1 MKLHYLPGA
10 CSLAEHIVLEWI
22 GAPYQAVSLGNEGI
36 ESTGRL
42 ARHCGGSAPMLEHAD
57 FSLTEDVAMLG
68 YLADLHPEARLL
80 GDGTPRGRA
89 EVMRWLGFLNA
100 DVQRAFVPILKA
112 SLFLKEERLAVVL
125 EENAR
130 QRVRAHLEQLDAQL
144 DGRDWL
150 AGTRSVAD
158 PYLFVILRWAVG
170 MDIGLY
176 GLTHLMHFARRME
189 ADPGVQ
195 AALFAEEGVLA

>member
-1 MKLHYLPGA
+1 MKLYYLPGA
-10 CSLAEHIVLEWI
+10 CTLAGHIVLEWI
-22 GAPYQAVSLGNEGI
+22 GAPYEAV
-36 ESTGRL
+36 RL
-42 ARHCGGSAPMLEHAD
+42 SHDSIKSPACQVHRARVAVPMLEHAD
-57 FSLTEDVAMLG
+57 FTLTENVAMLG
-68 YLADLHPEARLL
+68 YLADLHPEAGLL

-89 EVMRWLGFLNA
+89 EITCWLGFLNA
-100 DVQRAFVPILKA
+100 DVHMAFQPIIKA
-112 SLFLKEERLAVVL
+112 SHFLREEALAGTL
-125 EENAR
+125 AENAR
-130 QRVRAHLEQLDAQL
+130 EHIRTQLQQLDARL

-158 PYLFVILRWAVG
+158 AYLFVILRWAVG

-176 GLTHLMHFARRME
+176 RLDHLMRFARRME